1 MWNVFE
7 DIDENNRHVG
17 QKTETEKYKIKLAG
31 IVATTSAGSL
41 F

>member
-7 DIDENNRHVG
+7 GIDETNRHVG
-17 QKTETEKYKIKLAG
+17 QKTETEKYKIKLTG
-31 IVATTSAGSL
+31 IVAITSAGLL